1 MSSKLDRIMQMD
13 AMIRSGTYPSV
24 RAFIK
29 RFEVKE
35 RTIHDDLAFFRERLN
50 APLKHSR
57 VQGGYYYTD
66 PNWPL
71 PMMLTTEGELVA
83 FFLSVELTQRYLGSA
98 FEGPLR
104 HAVERLAR
112 NLPEKVHID
121 LSHLTQH
128 YSFHAGATSYADPE
142 LLVAL
147 TESINE
153 QYQFEM
159 IYYTAGRGERNRRVV
174 EPHHL
179 HNVRGEWQLIAF
191 DHLRNQMRN
200 FAVSRIEEW
209 TILYHE
215 RFHRDV
221 TFSVDSYLAYSFLA
235 ERGDTPVDVVIWFDE
250 YQARYIRERQWHP
263 SQHIEEHTDGS
274 LILTLQTAALEEIQ
288 RWIMSYGS
296 HAVVLAP
303 STLREN
309 IFFESHQVIANY
321 SGLNE
326 QTTESS

>member
-1 MSSKLDRIMQMD
+1 MSSKLERIIKMD
-13 AMIRSGTYPSV
+13 AMIRSGTYPN
-24 RAFIK
+24 IK
-29 RFEVKE
+29 TFMDHFDVKE
-35 RTIHDDLAFFRERLN
+35 RTVHDDLVFCRDRLN
-50 APLKHSR
+50 APLEYCHTHK
-57 VQGGYYYTD
+57 GYYYTH
-66 PNWPL
+66 PNFPIHI
-71 PMMLTTEGELVA
+71 MFATEGELLA
-83 FFLSVELTQRYLGSA
+83 FFLTVELAQRYLGTP
-98 FEGPLR
+98 FEKPLR
-104 HAVERLAR
+104 HAIGEIAQR
-112 NLPEKVHID
+112 LPEKVRVD
-121 LSHLTQH
+121 LGQLTEH
-128 YSFHAGATSYADPE
+128 YSFQTGATSYADPE

-147 TESINE
+147 TEAINE

-209 TILYHE
+209 TILHHK

-221 TFSVDSYLAYSFLA
+221 TFSVDNYLAYSFLA

-274 LILTLQTAALEEIQ
+274 LTLTLQTAALEEIQ

-303 STLREN
+303 PTLREN
-309 IFFESHQVIANY
+309 VFAEAHQVIANY
-321 SGLNE
+321 TGLDE
-326 QTTESS
+326 

>member
-13 AMIRSGTYPSV
+13 GMIRSGTYPNV
-24 RAFIK
+24 KVFMK
-29 RFEVKE
+29 HFEVKE
-35 RTIHDDLAFFRERLN
+35 RTIHDDLTFFRDRLN
-50 APLKHSR
+50 APLEYSHTHK
-57 VQGGYYYTD
+57 GYFYTN
-66 PNWPL
+66 PNWTL
-71 PMMLTTEGELVA
+71 PMMFATEGELVA
-83 FFLSVELTQRYLGSA
+83 FFLSVELTQRYLGTA
-98 FEGPLR
+98 FEEPLR
-104 HAVERLAR
+104 HAVEKLAQ
-112 NLPEKVHID
+112 NLPEKVRID
-121 LSHLTQH
+121 LGQLMQH
-128 YSFHAGATSYADPE
+128 YSFQTGATSYADPD

-147 TESINE
+147 TEAINE

-159 IYYTAGRGERNRRVV
+159 VYYTAGRGERNRRVV

-200 FAVSRIEEW
+200 FAVSRVEEW
-209 TILYHE
+209 SILYHK

-221 TFSVDSYLAYSFLA
+221 SFSVDSYLAYGFLA

-250 YQARYIRERQWHP
+250 YQARYTRERQWHP

-274 LILTLQTAALEEIQ
+274 LTLTLQTAALEEIQ

-296 HAVVLAP
+296 HAMVLAP
-303 STLREN
+303 PTLRAN
-309 IFFESHQVIANY
+309 VFAQAHQVIANY
-321 SGLNE
+321 TGFDE